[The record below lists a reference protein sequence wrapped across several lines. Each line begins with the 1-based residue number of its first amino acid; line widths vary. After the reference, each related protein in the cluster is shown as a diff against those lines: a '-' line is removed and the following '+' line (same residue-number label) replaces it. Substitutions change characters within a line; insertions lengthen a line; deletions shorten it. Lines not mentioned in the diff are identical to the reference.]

1 MTHWELCHREK
12 SSGLRARK
20 PERRPRSA
28 PEPLSHV
35 GGRLSS
41 PPRTWHP
48 LASQECHRPR
58 WPQTGHAGPESRW
71 PSCAWRR
78 EPRRAGS
85 RVFPGS
91 LSLAR
96 RSPNLRAHPWVSP
109 LSPPISKEPEVASR
123 PRPGSRCPP
132 PIAPPRPAHGCH
144 GADLSN
150 ASPGPRPFA
159 SRSGLCFA
167 FSAASL
173 SFPSSSWLGV
183 PLALPSS
190 SPRSFLRVRSQV
202 RTGDHAEPRPRPVP
216 AARGPRPVPT
226 RDVGASSVV
235 VLQRFLLSPGTR
247 HF

>member
-132 PIAPPRPAHGCH
+132 PPSPPPPPRPRLPWRRPFQRQPRAPPVRLPFWSLFRFLRRVAVISFLLLARGPTRSSLFLSSFVPSGAKSGADRRPCRAPAPPRPRRARP
-144 GADLSN
+144 A
-150 ASPGPRPFA
+150 PRP
-159 SRSGLCFA
+159 
-167 FSAASL
+167 
-173 SFPSSSWLGV
+173 
-183 PLALPSS
+183 
-190 SPRSFLRVRSQV
+190 
-202 RTGDHAEPRPRPVP
+202 HA
-216 AARGPRPVPT
+216 
-226 RDVGASSVV
+226 
-235 VLQRFLLSPGTR
+235 
-247 HF
+247 

>member
-1 MTHWELCHREK
+1 MQT
-12 SSGLRARK
+12 SV
-20 PERRPRSA
+20 RPRA
-28 PEPLSHV
+28 AV
-35 GGRLSS
+35 ACGRTPFIPATDS

-96 RSPNLRAHPWVSP
+96 RSPNLRAHPWLSP
-109 LSPPISKEPEVASR
+109 LSPPISKEPEVGSR
-123 PRPGSRCPP
+123 PRPGSWCPP
-132 PIAPPRPAHGCH
+132 PIAPPAPPTVAMAPTFPTPAPGPARSPPVLVSVSLSPPRRCHFLPPPGSGSHSLFPVPLLVRSFGCEVRC
-144 GADLSN
+144 GPETMP
-150 ASPGPRPFA
+150 SPGPA
-159 SRSGLCFA
+159 
-167 FSAASL
+167 
-173 SFPSSSWLGV
+173 PS
-183 PLALPSS
+183 P
-190 SPRSFLRVRSQV
+190 
-202 RTGDHAEPRPRPVP
+202 
-216 AARGPRPVPT
+216 RGPRPVPT